1 LEVRGCSPA
10 ASGLEALEVQ
20 GVDLLDEV
28 IPRCGAVT
36 EEDYLTSF
44 TVEDR
49 FEAVCVYLLGDLVV
63 LPQEDL
69 DHCGLD
75 SVEVGLGG
83 FGLEAVLE
91 PLHVDRVAKQMVR
104 DSFILSE
111 LLGGPSDGAGVITP
125 FEASHCT
132 RVAHPGIF
140 RRSRIGSLGLL
151 SVASALASASVLT
164 YRSSVFPFTSG
175 IREKV
180 LWRAVAGVGVFGLAL
195 AAGLSSSIGLQ
206 APGLAPSNGL
216 RPLLPPPLP
225 ISYPV
230 PIPDDFGAECHCFVE
245 VLHPWEFRIGFK
257 VSWDFDSG
265 LALPPYPLRVTHGA
279 SSPLDDASVGPV
291 EDVSVLLEL
300 LKKLVPILHHVGVL
314 IQLSR
319 GRNSSVRR
327 NGGSFDLPGA
337 TRRRGAL

>member
-1 LEVRGCSPA
+1 
-10 ASGLEALEVQ
+10 
-20 GVDLLDEV
+20 
-28 IPRCGAVT
+28 
-36 EEDYLTSF
+36 
-44 TVEDR
+44 
-49 FEAVCVYLLGDLVV
+49 
-63 LPQEDL
+63 
-69 DHCGLD
+69 
-75 SVEVGLGG
+75 
-83 FGLEAVLE
+83 
-91 PLHVDRVAKQMVR
+91 M
-104 DSFILSE
+104 
-111 LLGGPSDGAGVITP
+111 
-125 FEASHCT
+125 
-132 RVAHPGIF
+132 
-140 RRSRIGSLGLL
+140 
-151 SVASALASASVLT
+151 
-164 YRSSVFPFTSG
+164 
-175 IREKV
+175 
-180 LWRAVAGVGVFGLAL
+180 LWRAVSARVGAFGFALATGLASSIDLGVFGLTL
-195 AAGLSSSIGLQ
+195 AAGLSSSIGLF
-206 APGLAPSNGL
+206 GLFGL

-319 GRNSSVRR
+319 GRNSSVWR

>member
-1 LEVRGCSPA
+1 MLWRAVA
-10 ASGLEALEVQ
+10 ARVGAFGFALATGLASSIDL
-20 GVDLLDEV
+20 GV
-28 IPRCGAVT
+28 
-36 EEDYLTSF
+36 
-44 TVEDR
+44 
-49 FEAVCVYLLGDLVV
+49 
-63 LPQEDL
+63 
-69 DHCGLD
+69 
-75 SVEVGLGG
+75 
-83 FGLEAVLE
+83 FGLTLAAGLSSSIG
-91 PLHVDRVAKQMVR
+91 LFFIFLANSFFGILIR
-104 DSFILSE
+104 D
-111 LLGGPSDGAGVITP
+111 
-125 FEASHCT
+125 
-132 RVAHPGIF
+132 
-140 RRSRIGSLGLL
+140 
-151 SVASALASASVLT
+151 
-164 YRSSVFPFTSG
+164 
-175 IREKV
+175 KV
-180 LWRAVAGVGVFGLAL
+180 LWRAVAGVGVFVLAL
-195 AAGLSSSIGLQ
+195 AAGLSSS
-206 APGLAPSNGL
+206 

-319 GRNSSVRR
+319 GRNSSVWR